1 MKKLVLLGMSMFV
14 LGACGNNVQEQVEAD
29 VDSSTVVSS
38 EEVAEGSSSE
48 EIVES
53 ESSSEKTTVEKLEQK
68 DEGED
73 FLSQSTK
80 TTIQEL
86 QSLTYFDQFSGHED
100 SEGASYEEVVEL
112 LGESGYRSESESDG
126 TTSMYATWESPRNGS
141 GITMDFSDGKATAAY
156 LLSEKSDL
164 ITDEEFNSVSTDGSF
179 ELENALETLGI
190 PTRYS
195 AMTSNGYTSS
205 QLEYEMGNG
214 KSATISFDDGVAT
227 GKSQS

>member
-1 MKKLVLLGMSMFV
+1 MKKLVLLGMAAFV

-29 VDSSTVVSS
+29 VDSSTVESS
-38 EEVAEGSSSE
+38 EEVAESSSSE

-126 TTSMYATWESPRNGS
+126 NTSMYATWESPRNGS

-156 LLSEKSDL
+156 LRSEKSDL
-164 ITDEEFNSVSTDGSF
+164 ITDEEFNSVSTDGSL
-179 ELENALETLGI
+179 ELENALETLGV

-195 AMTSNGYTSS
+195 VMTSSGYTSS
-205 QLEYEMGNG
+205 QLEYEMDNG

>member
-1 MKKLVLLGMSMFV
+1 MKKLVLLGMATFV

-29 VDSSTVVSS
+29 VDSSTVESS
-38 EEVAEGSSSE
+38 EAVAESSSSE

-53 ESSSEKTTVEKLEQK
+53 ESSSGKTTVEKLEQK

-126 TTSMYATWESPRNGS
+126 NTSVYATWESPRNGS

-156 LLSEKSDL
+156 LSSEKSDL
-164 ITDEEFNSVSTDGSF
+164 ITDEEFNSVSTDGSL
-179 ELENALETLGI
+179 ELENALETLGV

-195 AMTSNGYTSS
+195 VMTSNGYTSS
-205 QLEYEMGNG
+205 QLEYEMDNG